1 MIYGLMADLVLGAHV
16 VFVVFV
22 VAGGILVLRWPRV
35 AWGHVPCAL
44 WGALVEVAGWICPL
58 TPLEVSLRRRAGEA
72 GYAEGFLEHYVTPVL
87 YPSGLTREVQVLLG
101 VSVVVLNVAVYTWV
115 WRRHRAADHGANQAG
130 LPPSRRSRAPRR

>member
-1 MIYGLMADLVLGAHV
+1 MIYGLMADLVLVAHV

-22 VAGGILVLRWPRV
+22 VAGGIFVLRWPRA
-35 AWGHVPCAL
+35 AWVHVPCAL

-87 YPSGLTREVQVLLG
+87 YPAGLTREVQVLLG
-101 VSVVVLNVAVYTWV
+101 VLVVVLNVAVYTWA
-115 WRRHRAADHGANQAG
+115 WRRRRPGRSPARVAEGAHDAG
-130 LPPSRRSRAPRR
+130 

>member
-1 MIYGLMADLVLGAHV
+1 MIYGLMADVVLGAHV

-35 AWGHVPCAL
+35 AWIHVACAL

-87 YPSGLTREVQVLLG
+87 YPASLTREVQIVLG
-101 VSVVVLNVAVYTWV
+101 VLVVVLNVAVYTWV
-115 WRRHRAADHGANQAG
+115 WRRRAGRSPTRVAEGAHDT
-130 LPPSRRSRAPRR
+130 R